1 MLRIRTS
8 VFILALAA
16 CGLAVPAVAQ
26 TQTPATVP
34 SVAGQPRL
42 TNANVR
48 TVPASGALTAQF
60 KALVDQQVEPAWI
73 AYTQPIIDGTL
84 ASCCWGWSDNGSGQ
98 STCCVGCPLEGR
110 SNIVSITD
118 QTGEDGV
125 PRPPQQPIKLEGA
138 TDFVMLFRI
147 EQRRIDRVRVFSA
160 DCALDAGGRTV
171 HAITGVKSSDSL
183 ALLESL
189 ATTWPTMSVNR
200 KSAPDSIVTG
210 IAFHRD
216 PAADGVLK
224 KLLEPSQPDDVRR
237 RATFWLARARGRAG
251 FEAVRRMMREDPS
264 ERVRKHAVF
273 AITQSREPDVVPV
286 LIEAARTSTQ
296 ADVRGEALFWLA
308 QRASRQAAETITQA
322 IEQDPDTEVKVRAV
336 SALGQLP
343 KDEGVPLLINVA
355 KTNRNPA
362 VRKRAMHYLGQSKD
376 PRAIDFFESVLK

>member
-1 MLRIRTS
+1 MLQIS
-8 VFILALAA
+8 KSNALFAVLLAA
-16 CGLAVPAVAQ
+16 VCGIAAPAAAQ
-26 TQTPATVP
+26 T
-34 SVAGQPRL
+34 PRL
-42 TNANVR
+42 TNANMRPV
-48 TVPASGALTAQF
+48 ALSGALTAQF

-84 ASCCWGWSDNGSGQ
+84 ASCCYGWSDNGSGQ
-98 STCCVGCPLEGR
+98 STCCVGCPIEGR
-110 SNIVSITD
+110 SGVVSITD
-118 QTGEDGV
+118 HTVEDGAA
-125 PRPPQQPIKLEGA
+125 RQAPQQPIKLEGA

-147 EQRRIDRVRVFSA
+147 ENRRIDRVRVYSA

-189 ATTWPTMSVNR
+189 ATTWPVTTSR
-200 KSAPDSIVTG
+200 KTAPDSLISG

-251 FEAVRRMMREDPS
+251 FEAVRRMMRDDPN

-273 AITQSREPDVVPV
+273 AITQSREPEVVPV
-286 LIEAARTSTQ
+286 LIEAARTSPQ

-308 QRASRQAAETITQA
+308 QRAGKQAAEAITRA

-336 SALGQLP
+336 AALGQLP
-343 KDEGVPLLINVA
+343 KEEGVPLLINVA
-355 KTNRNPA
+355 RTNTNPA
-362 VRKRAMHYLGQSKD
+362 VRKRAMHWLGQSKD